1 MQPIDTNPP
10 TVCQDEQLLNIH
22 PRICILHKWPH
33 YDGIQNFVFH
43 INLKFFGILGYGIH
57 LSRNKHSLGLHIDY
71 IEPNSPAER
80 GGLLFGDIVLAVNSH
95 SIVNEDFFVAISC
108 IQYAL
113 EQDQI
118 RFLVLDRNSAELAQR
133 YQISINENNDNCI
146 RIETS
151 EVIRST
157 MTQNL
162 SHDEVDNTHKLSTNL
177 GRWIFYVFFHRW
189 IVIFKRDYFYH

>member
-1 MQPIDTNPP
+1 M
-10 TVCQDEQLLNIH
+10 
-22 PRICILHKWPH
+22 
-33 YDGIQNFVFH
+33 
-43 INLKFFGILGYGIH
+43 
-57 LSRNKHSLGLHIDY
+57 
-71 IEPNSPAER
+71 
-80 GGLLFGDIVLAVNSH
+80 
-95 SIVNEDFFVAISC
+95 NEDFFVAISC

-162 SHDEVDNTHKLSTNL
+162 SHDEGDNTHKLSTNL

-189 IVIFKRDYFYH
+189 IVIFKRDYFYR